1 LQFKHLVI
9 PIFEATHK
17 DEHGRP
23 LVGVFLFDNS
33 KSHGIM
39 APDALVVS
47 SMNLK
52 PGGAQRKMRDG
63 WFMGGEVRV
72 VQTMCFA
79 EGDTIQFEFNENNGE
94 HKGKAAMAAT
104 VVDSSSWV
112 LGTAKGIR
120 QVCASKAGLDQVK
133 LRAWF

>member
-1 LQFKHLVI
+1 MQFKHLVII

-52 PGGAQRKMRDG
+52 PGGAQPKMRDG

-79 EGDTIQFEFNENNGE
+79 ADDTIQFDFGE
-94 HKGKAAMAAT
+94 HKGKAATAAT

-120 QVCASKAGLDQVK
+120 QVCASKAGFDQGK

>member
-1 LQFKHLVI
+1 M
-9 PIFEATHK
+9 
-17 DEHGRP
+17 
-23 LVGVFLFDNS
+23 GVFLFDNS

-52 PGGAQRKMRDG
+52 PGGAQPKMRDG
-63 WFMGGEVRV
+63 WFMRGEERV

-79 EGDTIQFEFNENNGE
+79 EGDTVQSDFKEANGE
-94 HKGKAAMAAT
+94 HKGKTMAAGT

-112 LGTAKGIR
+112 VGVGKGIR
-120 QVCASKAGLDQVK
+120 QVCTSREVFDRGES
-133 LRAWF
+133 RAWF